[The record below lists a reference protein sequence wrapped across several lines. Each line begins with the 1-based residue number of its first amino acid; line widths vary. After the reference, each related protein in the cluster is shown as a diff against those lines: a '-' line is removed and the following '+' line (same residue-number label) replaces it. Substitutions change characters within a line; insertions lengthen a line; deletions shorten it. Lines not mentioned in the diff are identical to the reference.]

1 MIHRVVLGSI
11 ERFIGIITEHYAGA
25 FPVWLAPVQVRV
37 LTITDRAN
45 EAAEKVAAALD
56 AAGLRVEKD
65 LRNEKI
71 GKKIAEGRSQKI
83 PYLLILGDKEAESGT
98 VAVRSRGGDEGVM
111 GSRRLHRA
119 RERGSPHK
127 EKLKF
132 DIINNCTPPN
142 YEKRFGGVFMTK
154 YGIKRACIAI
164 AVLFAVNIAVITLA
178 QRADAASYKRGS
190 TGSVVSEIQQKLK
203 DWGYYSAEVD
213 GVYGSRTEAA
223 VLLFQQK
230 NGLAADGKA
239 GAETLAALGISSA
252 GLIEQNTSGDVALLA
267 RLISAEARGESYEGQ
282 VAVGAVVMNRIAHP
296 SFPNTLSGVIYQRG
310 AFSCLDDGQFDE
322 PVAQSAY
329 AAARDAMNG
338 YDPTGGAIYYF
349 NPVTATSKWIW
360 SRPLIVQIGKH
371 RFCA

>member
-1 MIHRVVLGSI
+1 
-11 ERFIGIITEHYAGA
+11 
-25 FPVWLAPVQVRV
+25 
-37 LTITDRAN
+37 
-45 EAAEKVAAALD
+45 
-56 AAGLRVEKD
+56 
-65 LRNEKI
+65 
-71 GKKIAEGRSQKI
+71 
-83 PYLLILGDKEAESGT
+83 
-98 VAVRSRGGDEGVM
+98 
-111 GSRRLHRA
+111 
-119 RERGSPHK
+119 
-127 EKLKF
+127 
-132 DIINNCTPPN
+132 
-142 YEKRFGGVFMTK
+142 MTK
-154 YGIKRACIAI
+154 YGLKRACIAI
-164 AVLFAVNIAVITLA
+164 AVLFAVNIAVISLA
-178 QRADAASYKRGS
+178 QNADAASYKRGS

-203 DWGYYSAEVD
+203 DWGYYSADVD
-213 GVYGSRTEAA
+213 GIYGSRTEAA

-230 NGLAADGKA
+230 NGLAVDGKA

-349 NPVTATSKWIW
+349 NQATATSQWIW

>member
-1 MIHRVVLGSI
+1 
-11 ERFIGIITEHYAGA
+11 
-25 FPVWLAPVQVRV
+25 
-37 LTITDRAN
+37 
-45 EAAEKVAAALD
+45 
-56 AAGLRVEKD
+56 
-65 LRNEKI
+65 
-71 GKKIAEGRSQKI
+71 
-83 PYLLILGDKEAESGT
+83 
-98 VAVRSRGGDEGVM
+98 
-111 GSRRLHRA
+111 
-119 RERGSPHK
+119 
-127 EKLKF
+127 
-132 DIINNCTPPN
+132 
-142 YEKRFGGVFMTK
+142 MTK
-154 YGIKRACIAI
+154 YGLKRACIAI
-164 AVLFAVNIAVITLA
+164 AVLFAVNIAVISLA
-178 QRADAASYKRGS
+178 QNADAASYKRGS

-203 DWGYYSAEVD
+203 DWGYYSADVD
-213 GVYGSRTEAA
+213 GIYGSRTEAA

-239 GAETLAALGISSA
+239 GVETLAALGISSA

-329 AAARDAMNG
+329 AAERDAMNG

-349 NPVTATSKWIW
+349 NPATATSQWIW